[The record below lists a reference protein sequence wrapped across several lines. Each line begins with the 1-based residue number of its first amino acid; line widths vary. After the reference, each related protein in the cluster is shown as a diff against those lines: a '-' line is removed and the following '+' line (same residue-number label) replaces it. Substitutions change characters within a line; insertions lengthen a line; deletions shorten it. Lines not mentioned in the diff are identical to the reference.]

1 MYLKYFGI
9 REKPFSI
16 TPDPRY
22 LFLGEKHREALD
34 HLIYGIHQGEGF
46 MVITGDIGTG
56 KTTLVRNL
64 MERLE
69 DQKTPSALILNPFL
83 SPEELLLT
91 ILEDFGLQRK
101 GQTKKALIDQLN
113 TFLLD
118 LNRRGKSAVLIVDE
132 AQNLSDELLEEL
144 RILSNLETDKE
155 KLLQIILVGQLEL
168 WDKLYQPK
176 LRQLRQ
182 RISIRYAIGPLSLDE
197 TRRYI
202 QHRLMVAGSYG
213 ELEFTPRAIR
223 LVYEVSR
230 GTPRLINLICDRA
243 LLAAYTDQE
252 VVVTYAKVKRAL
264 ESLRGGKP
272 LKRRRSFAWKPLI
285 RRMALVGAASM
296 AVLGLILS
304 LWFPPELNRM
314 EPAVVSMD
322 TPAVLDVG
330 KPLDS
335 PPKGFSS

>member
-22 LFLGEKHREALD
+22 LFLSEKHREALD

-118 LNRRGKSAVLIVDE
+118 LNRRGKSAVLI
-132 AQNLSDELLEEL
+132 
-144 RILSNLETDKE
+144 
-155 KLLQIILVGQLEL
+155 
-168 WDKLYQPK
+168 
-176 LRQLRQ
+176 
-182 RISIRYAIGPLSLDE
+182 
-197 TRRYI
+197 
-202 QHRLMVAGSYG
+202 
-213 ELEFTPRAIR
+213 
-223 LVYEVSR
+223 
-230 GTPRLINLICDRA
+230 
-243 LLAAYTDQE
+243 
-252 VVVTYAKVKRAL
+252 
-264 ESLRGGKP
+264 
-272 LKRRRSFAWKPLI
+272 
-285 RRMALVGAASM
+285 
-296 AVLGLILS
+296 
-304 LWFPPELNRM
+304 
-314 EPAVVSMD
+314 
-322 TPAVLDVG
+322 
-330 KPLDS
+330 
-335 PPKGFSS
+335 